1 MSEEIY
7 TLVQAITGHRPMAG
21 DYGHTCWMEVWR
33 CKDIARPD
41 LVSEYSGVEVNRL
54 ISDARKLA
62 FDCLRRSGRVMT
74 VTHNVAVMG
83 YSEPGIPSARG
94 LHILDSPDGKT
105 WDSFEELSQYCHDH
119 GVVAMVTPYEH
130 TGGDYYYGSG
140 GGRYLH
146 HRAFQWPIETPP
158 VFPE

>member
-1 MSEEIY
+1 MSVVEIMA
-7 TLVQAITGHRPMAG
+7 QAITGYQLSADDH
-21 DYGHTCWMEVWR
+21 GHPGWLAVWR
-33 CKDIARPD
+33 CKELARPEIVASAAGD
-41 LVSEYSGVEVNRL
+41 KLNQL
-54 ISDARKLA
+54 ITDARKLA
-62 FDCLRRSGRVMT
+62 FECLQKSGRIVN